1 MNSED
6 NAMRNRKVNSVG
18 LWFKCLF
25 RISCAKG
32 TNGAGRW
39 ARNNTSGIAD
49 FSFHY
54 DGTVGGNNYHYRIV
68 KEEESVVFTYESME
82 RRHLGEVKA
91 TVDEDV
97 LGQLNELYLRYR
109 VAEWHKYS
117 KYNPYVCDGE
127 GFSLNIGFNDGA
139 TLYAGGM
146 NAFPPRYREF
156 YAAMGSILDPVRDAL
171 LASVEKE

>member
-1 MNSED
+1 
-6 NAMRNRKVNSVG
+6 MRNRKVNPVG

-25 RISCAKG
+25 RMPLTKG

-39 ARNNTSGIAD
+39 ARNNKSGISA
-49 FSFHY
+49 FQFNY
-54 DGTVGGNNYHYRIV
+54 NGTIGGNNYHYRVV
-68 KEEESVVFTYESME
+68 KEKESVVFTYESME

-97 LGQLNELYLRYR
+97 LGRLNELYLNCRI
-109 VAEWHKYS
+109 AAWNKYS

-127 GFSLNIGFNDGA
+127 GFSLNIKFNNGA
-139 TLYAGGM
+139 SLYAGGM

-156 YAAMGSILDPVRDAL
+156 YAAMESILNPVRDAL
-171 LASVEKE
+171 LDSVEKE